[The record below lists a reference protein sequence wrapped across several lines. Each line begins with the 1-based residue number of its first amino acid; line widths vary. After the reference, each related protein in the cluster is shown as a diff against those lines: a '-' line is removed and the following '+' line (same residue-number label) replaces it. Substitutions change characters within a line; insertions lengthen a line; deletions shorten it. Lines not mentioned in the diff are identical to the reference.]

1 MVDPI
6 TGAGN
11 PANVGQV
18 NRSQNNR
25 NENNTT
31 SVDAPADVQ
40 AGDQIDLSPEALE
53 AQANDQAREVRTILE
68 QNQNEVLSGDAE
80 RVNALL

>member
-18 NRSQNNR
+18 NRTQNNKQT
-25 NENNTT
+25 EN
-31 SVDAPADVQ
+31 SPEADTAVQ
-40 AGDQIDLSPEALE
+40 GDQVELSPEALE
-53 AQANDQAREVRTILE
+53 AQANDTASQTRALLE
-68 QNQNEVLSGDAE
+68 EDSGAVLSSSAQ
-80 RVNALL
+80 RLNQLL